1 MPPNITLISSFLRM
15 LCGSGYLLRKVSGAI
30 QCPFAQYRWSIRS
43 SWRPTECMK
52 LPLVVEGCV
61 LLARRDEVVML
72 HLYDLKSCVARQ
84 FSYLMSSYCL

>member
-1 MPPNITLISSFLRM
+1 
-15 LCGSGYLLRKVSGAI
+15 
-30 QCPFAQYRWSIRS
+30 
-43 SWRPTECMK
+43 MK

-84 FSYLMSSYCL
+84 FSYLMSSYLFMINLQTLTDSVELTRWRMVHYMISLVSPISLRLFVHEIKLRF